1 MSRIKDQ
8 YLAGIVVLIIPKKRS
23 FLGNWS
29 QIKDSTSVF
38 SFTDLKTIQVKRPQ
52 QAWNQNPQQNVSFSY
67 KISGSLF
74 FHFYFPLDKTLG
86 SKGYNY
92 SHIKPGYNLPI
103 RDLLYHI
110 CNFPFI
116 SITPYSFILC
126 AWQRRNS
133 YQRPTATQI
142 SLNCGETWKEE
153 NWIWIFS
160 MEADRT
166 QPVTDLVD
174 LWRL

>member
-8 YLAGIVVLIIPKKRS
+8 YLAGIAVLIIPKKRN

-29 QIKDSTSVF
+29 RIKDSTSVF

-126 AWQRRNS
+126 AWQRR
-133 YQRPTATQI
+133 TATKDQQLHRSVWTVEKPGRKRTESGFLVWKLTGH
-142 SLNCGETWKEE
+142 SLSQT
-153 NWIWIFS
+153 
-160 MEADRT
+160 
-166 QPVTDLVD
+166 
-174 LWRL
+174 